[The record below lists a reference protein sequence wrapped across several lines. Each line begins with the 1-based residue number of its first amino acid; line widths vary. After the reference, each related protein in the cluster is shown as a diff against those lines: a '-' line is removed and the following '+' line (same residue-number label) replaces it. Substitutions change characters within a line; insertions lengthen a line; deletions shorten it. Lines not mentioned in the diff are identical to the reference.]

1 MKTKDGPNAGKRIAK
16 EELEL
21 KQQREIAESLKYASY
36 IQKALFPTSYE
47 ISRYLPDHFLFFQP
61 CHVVSGDFYF
71 ITGHSEITCLA
82 VGDCT
87 GHGVPGA
94 FMSILGITF
103 LNSIIS
109 HYYPLRASMVLNQMR
124 EHVMK
129 ALSQTGTQSEQ
140 KDGIDMAFCLI
151 NHEKN
156 NMEFSGAFNPIYRI
170 RNKNIQEFQ
179 GDKMPVGIGSE
190 QEKPFSNKLVDLEE
204 GDMIYL
210 FSDGFVDQFGG
221 KEEKKFKY
229 RSFRELLISI
239 SDLSVSE
246 QKNKLQQTFDS
257 WKGNLKQLDD
267 VLVFGFRYHAKC

>member
-1 MKTKDGPNAGKRIAK
+1 MKMKDGPNKGKRAVK
-16 EELEL
+16 EEQEL
-21 KQQREIAESLKYASY
+21 KQQREITESLKYASY
-36 IQKALFPTSYE
+36 IQQALFPTSSE
-47 ISRYLPDHFLFFQP
+47 INRYLPDHFLYFQP
-61 CHVVSGDFYF
+61 CNVVSGDFYF
-71 ITGHSEITCLA
+71 ISGHSEITCLA

-94 FMSILGITF
+94 FMSIMGITF

-109 HYYPLRASMVLNQMR
+109 HYEPLRASLVLNQMR

-156 NMEFSGAFNPIYRI
+156 CMEFSGAFNPIYRI
-170 RNKNIQEFQ
+170 RNKNLQEFQ

-190 QEKPFSNKLVDLEE
+190 QEKSFTNNLVDLEE

-210 FSDGFVDQFGG
+210 FSDGFADQFGG

-229 RSFRELLISI
+229 RPFRDLLISI
-239 SDLSVSE
+239 SDLSVPE
-246 QKNKLQQTFDS
+246 QKNQLQQTFDT

-267 VLVFGFRYHAKC
+267 VLVFGFRYHPK

>member
-1 MKTKDGPNAGKRIAK
+1 MKSKHGIKAEN
-16 EELEL
+16 EEQEYR
-21 KQQREIAESLKYASY
+21 QQRENAESLKYASY
-36 IQKALFPTSYE
+36 IQQALYPATSE
-47 ISRYLPDHFLFFQP
+47 ICRYLPDHFLYFQP
-61 CHVVSGDFYF
+61 CNVVSGDFYF
-71 ITGHSEITCLA
+71 VSGQKEFTCVA

-103 LNSIIS
+103 LNSIVS
-109 HYYPLRASMVLNQMR
+109 RQNPLKASLVLNQMR

-129 ALSQTGTQSEQ
+129 ALSQTGTQTEQ

-151 NHEKN
+151 NNQKN
-156 NMEFSGAFNPIYRI
+156 SMEFSGAFNPIYLI
-170 RNKNIQEFQ
+170 RDKNLHEFQ

-190 QEKPFSNKLVDLEE
+190 QEKPFTNNHIALEE

-221 KEEKKFKY
+221 NEEKKFKY
-229 RSFRELLISI
+229 RPFRELLISL
-239 SDLSVSE
+239 SHLSVIE
-246 QKNKLQQTFDS
+246 QKLKLAQTFES

-267 VLVFGFRYHAKC
+267 VLVLGFRYHTKS